1 MIIQSTFKPAW
12 WLSNPHAQTVYPT
25 LVRNDTAPMDIH
37 ERIELA
43 DGDFIDLAWAINGLK
58 ATSPLIIF
66 IHGLG
71 GDLNSKYVSGQITA
85 YNRAGWRAVFMHLRG
100 ASKEA
105 NRLPRAYHS
114 GETNDLNHILQ
125 LLTQREPNT
134 PKAIVGVSLGGNIL
148 LKWLGENP
156 DQNYVQSATAV
167 SVPFELDRVAQRIN
181 QGFSRVYQIYLLR
194 KLQKLYHRK
203 LNPHLGDHQQEI
215 EKLFAIRD
223 FHTFDE
229 QFTAPI
235 HGFKSAA
242 DYYQKS
248 SSRQFLKLI
257 SVPTLIIHAV
267 DDPFMTPEVIPTER
281 ELSKSTQ
288 LELSPKGGHVGF
300 ISGNIPGKAE
310 YWLDKRIP
318 EFLKKFL
325 D

>member
-25 LVRNDTAPMDIH
+25 LVRNEIVPIDKH

-58 ATSPLIIF
+58 SNSPLIVF

-100 ASKEA
+100 ASHEA
-105 NRLPRAYHS
+105 NRLPKAYHS
-114 GETNDLNHILQ
+114 GETNDLNSILQ

-134 PKAIVGVSLGGNIL
+134 PKAIVGISLGGNIL

-156 DQNYVQSATAV
+156 NQNYIQSATAV
-167 SVPFELDRVAQRIN
+167 SVPFELAQVSQRIN
-181 QGFSRVYQIYLLR
+181 QGFSRVYQQYLLR

-203 LNPHLGDHQQEI
+203 LSHHLGDHRKEVN
-215 EKLFAIRD
+215 KLYAIRD

-229 QFTAPI
+229 QVTAPM
-235 HGFKSAA
+235 HGFKSAE

-257 SVPTLIIHAV
+257 SVPTLIIHAF
-267 DDPFMTPEVIPTER
+267 DDPFMTPEVIPMEH
-281 ELSKSTQ
+281 ELSDSIQ
-288 LELSPKGGHVGF
+288 LELSLKGGHVGF

-310 YWLDKRIP
+310 YWLDTRIP
-318 EFLKKFL
+318 DFLKNFL
-325 D
+325 N